1 MTKITNN
8 CFSYV
13 TLGGFLRFLSGFVMQ
28 HGGQRQTR
36 YLFHFNFDNGYKYD
50 LNQEFGIY
58 NLEYLLKC
66 LLKSAIL
73 LFPVILYQMLEYSR
87 ESDRLVLYGD
97 TVHDQQGRTVQGEE
111 HGDAAG
117 LGAVAVGGQRR

>member
-1 MTKITNN
+1 MYYFQTKKKFAFVL
-8 CFSYV
+8 CSMLSS
-13 TLGGFLRFLSGFVMQ
+13 LGPSHWSMLGFQKILAIFLVSPS
-28 HGGQRQTR
+28 
-36 YLFHFNFDNGYKYD
+36 
-50 LNQEFGIY
+50 
-58 NLEYLLKC
+58 YLLAISVSYEKAF
-66 LLKSAIL
+66 LQSAIL